1 MHTATG
7 PANDSMIAY
16 KILSIQKFSQSTRY
30 FRIGSFVS
38 TRTEGCY
45 KLFLDYIP
53 DAADNRLIIVPA
65 DDIDTDTESGEDIM
79 QNAWL
84 PEPNQMTHRIYGY
97 TKYTDENGKCV
108 NRKRD
113 RIGTVFSTRKEH
125 IYALSFWC
133 WPRQP
138 DTDILAFELST
149 DDLLSHT

>member
-1 MHTATG
+1 
-7 PANDSMIAY
+7 MIAY
-16 KILSIQKFSQSTRY
+16 KILSAQTFSQTTRY

-53 DAADNRLIIVPA
+53 DNPESRLIVVPA
-65 DDIDTDTESGEDIM
+65 NSSDADTENENSDDDIM

-97 TKYTDENGKCV
+97 AKYTDENGKRV

-113 RIGTVFSTRKEH
+113 RIGTVFSTRKEQV
-125 IYALSFWC
+125 YALSLWC

-149 DDLLSHT
+149 DDLLSNS

>member
-1 MHTATG
+1 
-7 PANDSMIAY
+7 MIAY

-30 FRIGSFVS
+30 FRMGTFAS

-53 DAADNRLIIVPA
+53 ADTESRLIVVPA
-65 DDIDTDTESGEDIM
+65 DSNEDESNNPHDDIM

-97 TKYTDENGKCV
+97 TKYTDDTGERV

-113 RIGTVFSTRKEH
+113 RIGTVFSTRKEQV
-125 IYALSFWC
+125 YALSFWC

-149 DDLLSHT
+149 DDLLSHS